1 MSFEYQ
7 LIRSRRRTL
16 ELRVYP
22 DHRIEVRAPMR
33 CSMRDINEFVNERR
47 DWVEKRLNGFVAP
60 VQQSTEERFSHG
72 SEHYYLGNSFR
83 LLLST
88 GRSKARFSDDALTLY
103 VTDSADPSKVEKALD
118 TWYRRQAQQYF
129 SERLDALFPAFAARG
144 FTVPPLTL
152 RKMRSRWGSLSQRT
166 GMTLNTE
173 LIKTPPHCIDYVVV
187 HELCHLE
194 HMNHGPGFKGLM
206 TKMMPDWTQRK
217 KELNQFQRI

>member
-1 MSFEYQ
+1 MSVEYQ

-33 CSMRDINEFVNERR
+33 CSMRDIKEFVDERR
-47 DWVEKRLNGFVAP
+47 EWIEKRLNGFVAP
-60 VQQSTEERFSHG
+60 KQRSVEERFAQG
-72 SEHYYLGNSFR
+72 SEHYYLGKPFQ
-83 LLLST
+83 LLLGS
-88 GRSKARFSDDALTLY
+88 GRGKARFSGDVLTLY
-103 VTDSADPSKVEKALD
+103 VIDTTDPSKVEKALD

-129 SERLDALFPAFAARG
+129 SERLEVLFPAFAARG
-144 FTVPPLTL
+144 FSLPPLTL

-187 HELCHLE
+187 HELCHME
-194 HMNHGPGFKGLM
+194 HMNHGAGFKGLM
-206 TKMMPDWTQRK
+206 KKMMPDWTQRK
-217 KELNQFQRI
+217 KELNQFQRV